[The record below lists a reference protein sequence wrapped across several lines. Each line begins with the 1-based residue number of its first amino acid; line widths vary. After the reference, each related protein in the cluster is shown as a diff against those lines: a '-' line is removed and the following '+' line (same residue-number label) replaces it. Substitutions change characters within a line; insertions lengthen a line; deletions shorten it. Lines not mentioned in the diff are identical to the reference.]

1 LFNEDVTPPRQALRL
16 RRGLALL
23 GLMLISIA
31 AVGQSSIDSGAQS
44 SQTGPVVLRQSA
56 AGADSESSRIGER
69 DGSRPTDR
77 RDILEQR
84 DRRDGLDIRDR
95 TSDRSRTVRIGPDGQ
110 ILPPRKRPGEEFDAF
125 VQRLAEPVEVR
136 RFGAD
141 MMTDTERSDAAEAS
155 PSVPAD
161 YLVSP
166 GDELAVTLWGSVVA
180 DLRLTVDRSG
190 RIAIPRVG
198 PVLVAGVR
206 YADLD
211 DTVRKRVAQVFR
223 NFDLSVS
230 LGRLRGKRV
239 YITGFVERPGAYN
252 VGGLATITHALLKA
266 GGPSPAGSFRQ
277 IRLRRAGQTMVE
289 FDLYELL
296 LRGER
301 AADRVVQG
309 DDVIHVG
316 PLGAQVALIGS
327 VNNPAIFE
335 LKPGETVADLLRM
348 AGGFTPV
355 ADRSRLAI
363 ERLDDR
369 SSVRIAQLSLP
380 ADASATLSN
389 GDVLRAFSAV
399 DTALP
404 VERQNKRVRVEGEV
418 VRPGEYVLPPAS
430 TVTDALKA
438 AGGLTPAAFVFGT
451 EFSRES
457 VRTTQQEN
465 YERALRDLE
474 TEFTRASTTQR
485 TSTAEEA
492 AAQAARSTATERL
505 VQRLRTIRP
514 TGRVVLQLPPDAQ
527 ALPDLALEDGDRL
540 YIPPRA
546 TSVGVFGSV
555 FNGGSYLF
563 SVGRSVDDY
572 LKLAGGPTKG
582 ADASSTFVVRANG
595 SVVSSRQRGSWFG
608 GRELTDVAA
617 LPGDTIFVPEEVNKT
632 TWVQDAKDWTQILYQ
647 FGVGLAAAT
656 AFR

>member
-1 LFNEDVTPPRQALRL
+1 
-16 RRGLALL
+16 
-23 GLMLISIA
+23 
-31 AVGQSSIDSGAQS
+31 
-44 SQTGPVVLRQSA
+44 VVLRQSA
-56 AGADSESSRIGER
+56 SGQDGDATRRDDR
-69 DGSRPTDR
+69 DGSRALDR
-77 RDILEQR
+77 RDLRDDR
-84 DRRDGLDIRDR
+84 DRVRDVG
-95 TSDRSRTVRIGPDGQ
+95 RTVRIGPDGQ
-110 ILPPRKRPGEEFDAF
+110 VLPPRKRPGEEFDVF

-141 MMTDTERSDAAEAS
+141 LMADPERGDASEPS

-166 GDELAVTLWGSVVA
+166 GDELTVTLWGSVVA

-198 PVLVAGVR
+198 PVQVAGVR

-211 DTVRKRVAQVFR
+211 EAVRKRVAQVFR

-239 YITGFVERPGAYN
+239 YVTGFVERPGAYT
-252 VGGLATITHALLKA
+252 VSGLATITHVLLKA

-277 IRLRRAGQTMVE
+277 VRLRRGAQVVAE
-289 FDLYELL
+289 FDFYDLL
-296 LRGER
+296 LKGER
-301 AADRVVQG
+301 TADRVVQG

-335 LKPGETVADLLRM
+335 LKPGETVTDLLRM

-369 SSVRIAQLSLP
+369 SSVRITQLALP
-380 ADASATLSN
+380 VDAAATLSN
-389 GDVLRAFSAV
+389 GDVLRSFSAV
-399 DTALP
+399 DAALP

-430 TVTDALKA
+430 SLADALKA
-438 AGGLTPAAFVFGT
+438 AGGLTPAAFVFGS

-514 TGRVVLQLPPDAQ
+514 TGRVVLQLSPDAQ

-563 SVGRSVDDY
+563 SDGRSVDDY

-582 ADASSTFVVRANG
+582 ADAGSTFVVRANG

-617 LPGDTIFVPEEVNKT
+617 QPGDTIFVPEEINKT